1 MQENFIGR
9 FLGQYLIEDAINS
22 GGMATVYRGRH
33 TQTAQIVA
41 VKVLPVYFA
50 HDPRF
55 TKRFQREARAVALL
69 NHPHI
74 VRVYTSG
81 EADGVPYIV
90 MEYVGGGTL
99 KEVMERGV
107 LSLDRAVVLIEQ
119 VASALTYAHHKGIVH
134 RDVKPSNVLLV
145 NLDVAKLSDFGIAK
159 FADDSTTVMTALT
172 GTGIGLGTAAYMAP
186 EQATE
191 ASHVD
196 PRADVYSLG
205 VMLYQIVAGRLPYNA
220 DTPMGLIAQHL
231 YEPVPVVQRDAPA
244 APTAVGRVLLKA
256 MSKNPDGRF
265 DSAEEL
271 ARAFKDAVAGRPVNV
286 ILPEESDPALEG
298 PTRLV
303 DPAAGERTRLDTPGR
318 VVSPTLPEVAV
329 DDISDLELNLGPD
342 QEKVFRAA
350 LAAYDAGDLDLARGL
365 LNDMLREDD
374 QIAEAWLLLSFV
386 EDNFF
391 DQLQCA
397 ENAVAVAPDL
407 EDARLRL
414 EQIQGQRLPGT
425 FGRARSQIRAVQRA
439 HDQAM
444 DAYLASSRLEA
455 LDSLDNPDQCPYC
468 GMVNDPRRNICVKCS
483 QSLMRSVPPQKI
495 ATPALHNAL
504 TLNFATLALAIIQL
518 VPPLLWTWYINVPD
532 PSRVRMFIDDV
543 FATQAARLVLGD
555 FREVLNMDLFGLLVA
570 LGIVRV
576 LLLIL
581 MAVGLRLRWAWVY
594 YLSLLIFA
602 FEGVWGLLAVALGWT
617 GWIIGPLS
625 ALAAFSGLMMLGSA
639 SENFRV
645 NSQRILVLPE
655 GRLKSGAA
663 YLQLGKE
670 YQRRGMWALAVA
682 QYRAAGAPPPHPPAH
697 DKSLG
702 IGYNKLGRLDRAL
715 PILEQAQRLDPADM
729 ETMVLL
735 KRLKHD
741 LAAAQPAPEQAR
753 QPRAGGD
760 KPTGTK
766 PARPKADLP
775 QGSGT
780 PQAGGTRRTPDKDGR
795 R

>member
-9 FLGQYLIEDAINS
+9 ILGQYLIEDVINS

-33 TQTAQIVA
+33 TQTSQIVA

-55 TKRFQREARAVALL
+55 TKRFQREAKAVAML

-81 EADGVPYIV
+81 ETDGVPYIV

-107 LSLDRAVVLIEQ
+107 LSLERAVVLVEQ

-159 FADDSTTVMTALT
+159 FADESTTVMTALT
-172 GTGIGLGTAAYMAP
+172 GTGIGIGTAAYMAP
-186 EQATE
+186 EQATQ
-191 ASHVD
+191 ASHAD
-196 PRADVYSLG
+196 ARADVYSLG

-231 YEPVPVVQRDAPA
+231 YEPVPSVQRDAPA
-244 APTAVGRVLLKA
+244 APSGVGRVLLKA
-256 MSKNPDGRF
+256 MAKSPENRF
-265 DSAEEL
+265 ETAEDL

-286 ILPEESDPALEG
+286 VLPEESDPALEG
-298 PTRLV
+298 PTRRV
-303 DPAAGERTRLDTPGR
+303 DREAGERTQLDRAGSVPTP
-318 VVSPTLPEVAV
+318 SLPEVDV
-329 DDISDLELNLGPD
+329 DDISDLELNLDAD
-342 QEKVFRAA
+342 QEKTFRAA
-350 LAAYDAGDLDLARGL
+350 LAAYDSGDLDQARNL
-365 LNDMLREDD
+365 LNEMLREDD

-414 EQIQGQRLPGT
+414 EQIEGQRLPGT
-425 FGRARSQIRAVQRA
+425 FGRARSQIRAVQSA
-439 HDQAM
+439 HVKAM
-444 DAYLASSRLEA
+444 DAYFVPSALEA
-455 LDSLDNPDQCPYC
+455 LDPLDNPDQCPYC
-468 GMVNDPRRNICVKCS
+468 GVVNDPRRNVCSKCS
-483 QSLMRSVPPQKI
+483 QSLMRSVPPQKA
-495 ATPALHNAL
+495 ATPALRTAL
-504 TLNFATLALAIIQL
+504 TLNFAMLALAVIQL
-518 VPPLLWTWYINVPD
+518 IPPLLWTWYVSVPN
-532 PSRVRMFIDDV
+532 PSRARMFIDDV
-543 FATQAARLVLGD
+543 FATQAARLALGD
-555 FREVLNMDLFGLLVA
+555 FREVLNPELFGLLVIA
-570 LGIVRV
+570 GILRI

-602 FEGVWGLLAVALGWT
+602 FEGVWGLVAVALGWT
-617 GWIIGPLS
+617 GWIVGPIS
-625 ALAAFSGLMMLGSA
+625 ALVAFSGLMMLGSA

-645 NSQRILVLPE
+645 NSERVLVLPE

-663 YLQLGKE
+663 YLQLGRE
-670 YQRRGMWALAVA
+670 YQRKGMWALAVA
-682 QYRAAGAPPPHPPAH
+682 QYRAAVAAAPNRPDHY
-697 DKSLG
+697 KSLG

-715 PILEQAQRLDPADM
+715 PVLEQALRLDPTDM

-741 LAAAQPAPEQAR
+741 LAL
-753 QPRAGGD
+753 AGPV
-760 KPTGTK
+760 KPGGGEKSGGTK
-766 PARPKADLP
+766 PTRPKSDSP
-775 QGSGT
+775 QGT
-780 PQAGGTRRTPDKDGR
+780 VNQRAQGGKPPSQSKGGR